1 MAISITAQSGTFT
14 ITDAPT
20 VTITSP
26 NSGSYAYTSSIVVQ
40 FTKTNFTSGVNLYYT
55 SGTTFSTSNLI
66 TTNFTG
72 TQYTWDIPD
81 TLSGTNKYIWVAK
94 TDDTSIRDRTN
105 NAISITSIT
114 ITKSPSEVSDFSE
127 TVTDSKSP
135 YKTVFSTDDDTGF
148 TESITDS
155 KITWKHIKAASEVS
169 DFTESV
175 TDSKRTWKH
184 IKLASEVSDFTETVT
199 DSKRTWKH
207 IITQSEVS
215 DFTESITD
223 NKRTWKHIK
232 PATDS
237 TQFSGDTV
245 THEIVKWKQI
255 ISDISDF
262 IESVSYYKTIGVP
275 SANDSS
281 QFIEDINAVVH
292 KRCKV
297 RLFQDSGTENY
308 ATSHKTGWLPASN
321 KLDKNSLIRRLNL
334 EYHSA
339 DPINVKIYADGDTI
353 NPVFTSTLAAATNKE
368 TTNKRLRVGKR
379 AKYFMLEMSTAA
391 STNDNV
397 KIEDVEIEV
406 NG

>member
-281 QFIEDINAVVH
+281 QFIEDINTVVH

-308 ATSHKTGWLPASN
+308 ATSHKTGWLPAAN
-321 KLDKNSLIRRLNL
+321 NLDKNSLIRRLNL

-368 TTNKRLRVGKR
+368 TTNKSLRVGKR

>member
-1 MAISITAQSGTFT
+1 MAISITAQSGNFT
-14 ITDAPT
+14 ITEAPT
-20 VTITSP
+20 VIITSP

-81 TLSGTNKYIWVAK
+81 ALSGTNKYIWVTK

-148 TESITDS
+148 TESVTDS

-184 IKLASEVSDFTETVT
+184 IKAASDVSDFTESVNTE
-199 DSKRTWKH
+199 KRFWKVW
-207 IITQSEVS
+207 EVS
-215 DFTESITD
+215 DFTESVTD
-223 NKRTWKHIK
+223 DKRTWKHIK
-232 PATDS
+232 PVTDS

-262 IESVSYYKTIGVP
+262 VETVSFYKTIGVP
-275 SANDSS
+275 AANDLS
-281 QFIEDINAVVH
+281 QFIEDINTVVH

-308 ATSHKTGWLPASN
+308 ATSHKTGWLSASN

-339 DPINVKIYADGDTI
+339 DPINVKIYTDGDTI

-368 TTNKRLRVGKR
+368 TTNKSLRVGKR